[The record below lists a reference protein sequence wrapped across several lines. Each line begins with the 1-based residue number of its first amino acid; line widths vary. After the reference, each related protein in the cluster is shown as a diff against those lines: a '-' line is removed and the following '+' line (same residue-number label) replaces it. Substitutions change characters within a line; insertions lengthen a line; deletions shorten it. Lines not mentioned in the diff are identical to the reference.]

1 MREPALAAPAD
12 VVGLA
17 RPAETAAGFPL
28 SVAQKRIWSLGL
40 VGAHGVFPAQT
51 LALIFERAPDDASLR
66 ALAAIHPSLRTRF
79 RRFAGG
85 RIEQVAAPAGELVV
99 ERLDLALHPGES
111 EDAALERVI
120 DAFAA
125 RPFDLDR
132 ELAGR
137 VARIALPGGRSAIAF
152 TLHPIVADPTSLRV
166 LARDLAAAA
175 NGETL
180 GSPRDGALTLA
191 PAEQAWLRAPAFAE
205 TLEHWRTAFA
215 GEHAAATLPLKNGL
229 GAAAA
234 GLRGRSAFRI
244 APETV
249 WGLEALGAREG
260 LPLPTLVFAGF
271 HTLLAR
277 YSGQWALRTGV
288 VIENRADPARA
299 ATVGRFEDVAPLHL
313 DVASSASFVALARAA
328 QAKLDEALAHHA
340 PIERLAQEL
349 WRHEGDASESLVKT
363 LFEFREAL
371 GLEGAGPLTRTTASS
386 DLSPPGRGEDPRLD
400 ADASEGRATAER
412 ATSPRRGEVGPQG
425 RVRGPREAD
434 ITSDGVKVLPR
445 PLAARA
451 DTDFIL
457 TVQPAADGGL
467 DAVMD
472 YAEGL
477 YDGRLVARAAEG
489 LARVLRAAADDG
501 DVRLRD
507 IALVAPD
514 ELDWLSAP
522 YPDDAVDDDR
532 PVHELIAEH
541 AARTPDKVAI
551 LYAEES
557 WTHGALDRF
566 ANRLAHRLVR
576 EGVGP
581 EDCVAIAVK
590 RSPQAIGAMLATLKA
605 GGAYIPVEPDHPAV
619 RNDHIFRDAGVKV
632 IVTNSW
638 LTAKIPTG
646 VDAVVLEL
654 DRIDLEAEPAAAPET
669 PPVHD
674 DQLAYV
680 MYTSGS
686 TGLPKGV
693 GVEHGPLTHHLQST
707 ARVYGMTEI
716 SRELP
721 FLPFS
726 SDGGHERWM
735 NPLMVGGSIIL
746 PDQPLWTPEETLAA
760 MRRHGANNASIPTTY
775 LQQLAEEADA
785 NASAPPM
792 RLYSFGGEGLPQT
805 TFELL
810 SRSLNSEW
818 LINGYGPTETIM
830 TPMVWKVR
838 AGARFEGTYAP
849 LGWCVGRRR
858 AYVLDAD
865 LNPCPIGVTG
875 ELYLGGEGVARGYLG
890 RPGVTADRFMPDP
903 FSPEGG
909 RLYRSGDMTRWR
921 EDGSVE
927 FVGRVDH
934 QVKLRG
940 FRIELGEIEAAL
952 LAQDGVGESLV
963 ILREDDGRKALVAYV
978 VPKAGATLDGD
989 ALRRALV
996 RELPDYMVPAAVVPL
1011 ERMPTNPNS
1020 KLDRMALPAPKLK
1033 LSESVP
1039 PATPL
1044 EEELLAL
1051 WKQVLNVEAL
1061 GVTDNFFEIGGHSLA
1076 AVKIVS
1082 RLRALKPKA
1091 KVTIADLFNEATV
1104 RKLAASI
1111 ERGGEATGGQVIRL
1125 RDSGSK
1131 PMLYCFPGL
1140 LVSTRE
1146 YVKLV
1151 DFLGPEQ
1158 PATGFIC
1165 YSLSEEKKLDASVE
1179 EITGA
1184 YVDHIRKESAGRPC
1198 FFLGWSWGG
1207 LLAYEAARQLG
1218 SDIDLRLVGMI
1229 DVCDLGTEFAIGAVP
1244 QFAPGERDE
1253 LQRLVTEW
1261 LGRTRMRADWD
1272 RLLGSMDARTYD
1284 QFLRF
1289 VGDEEESLPTDGP
1302 DISSREHTFWILIDN
1317 ALIFRRHV
1325 LQPFDAPIH
1334 SWAAEDSL
1342 HRGLNLMD
1350 WRRLSRRANPAE
1362 IIAGTNHL
1370 HVIGSSAFHSRFAA
1384 RLDEAM
1390 AGLDG
1395 TERRKRMSG

>member
-1 MREPALAAPAD
+1 MREPVLAAPAD
-12 VVGLA
+12 VVDLA

-51 LALIFERAPDDASLR
+51 LALVFAQAPDDAALR

-85 RIEQVAAPAGELVV
+85 RIEQVAAPAEELVV
-99 ERLDLALHPGES
+99 ERLDLALHPAES
-111 EDAALERVI
+111 EEAGLARLV

-132 ELAGR
+132 EPAAR
-137 VARIALPGGRSAIAF
+137 IARIALSGGRSAIAL
-152 TLHPIVADPTSLRV
+152 TLHPIVADPASLRV

-175 NGETL
+175 NGDAPGEV
-180 GSPRDGALTLA
+180 RDAALTLA
-191 PAEQAWLRAPAFAE
+191 PAEQAWLRAPAFAD
-205 TLEHWRTAFA
+205 TLEYWRAAFA

-234 GLRGRSAFRI
+234 GVRGRSAFRI

-249 WGLEALGAREG
+249 RGLEALGAREG

-277 YSGQWALRTGV
+277 YSGQWALRTGI
-288 VIENRADPARA
+288 VIENRADTARA
-299 ATVGRFEDVAPLHL
+299 GTVGRFEDVAPLHL
-313 DVASSASFVALARAA
+313 DLASSASFVALARAA
-328 QAKLDEALAHHA
+328 QARLDDALAHHA

-371 GLEGAGPLTRTTASS
+371 GLDEAAPLT
-386 DLSPPGRGEDPRLD
+386 
-400 ADASEGRATAER
+400 
-412 ATSPRRGEVGPQG
+412 
-425 RVRGPREAD
+425 
-434 ITSDGVKVLPR
+434 R

-477 YDGRLVARAAEG
+477 YDARLVARAANG
-489 LARVLRAAADDG
+489 LTRILRAAAENG
-501 DVRLRD
+501 AVRLRD
-507 IALVAPD
+507 IALVEAD

-522 YPDDAVDDDR
+522 YPDDVIDDDR
-532 PVHELIAEH
+532 PVHELIADH

-557 WTHGALDRF
+557 WTHGELDRF

-903 FSPEGG
+903 FSAEGG

-996 RELPDYMVPAAVVPL
+996 RELPDYMVPAAIVPL

-1125 RDSGSK
+1125 RESGSR

-1179 EITGA
+1179 EITGR

-1207 LLAYEAARQLG
+1207 LLAYEAARMLG

-1229 DVCDLGTEFAIGAVP
+1229 DVCDLGTEFAIGATP

-1384 RLDEAM
+1384 RIDEAM